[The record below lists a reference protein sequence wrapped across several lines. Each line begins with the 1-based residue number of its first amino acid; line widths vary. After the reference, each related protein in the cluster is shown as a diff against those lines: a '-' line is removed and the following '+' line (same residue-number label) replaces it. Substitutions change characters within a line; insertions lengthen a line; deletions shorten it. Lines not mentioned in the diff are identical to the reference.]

1 MDDWN
6 EGTRVVAAIADML
19 NMRNYLTSI
28 RVDRHEI
35 AFRVEKN
42 PNKNASEV
50 ARAINDARFKVNLS
64 RRIGVIVDSAGVGNK
79 TKSFGHGVTVSR
91 LPERG
96 NQYML
101 EPLTIALIIIT
112 PSIIL
117 IVIFTIIYM
126 GGKNTAK
133 AKIKELQSSM
143 SSLVEKDYQELCRAR
158 MTTKTTNMPV
168 AERTILSNTQSERP
182 PSSRSSTSSWCEE
195 PALTNMDISTGH
207 MVLVSVQIADLKIL

>member
-1 MDDWN
+1 MDNWN
-6 EGTRVVAAIADML
+6 DGTRVVAAIADML
-19 NMRNYLTSI
+19 NMKDYLTSI

-50 ARAINDARFKVNLS
+50 ARTINDLRFRNNLS
-64 RRIGVIVDSAGVGNK
+64 RRLGVIVVQAGVGNK
-79 TKSFGHGVTVSR
+79 AKSFGHGVTMSR
-91 LPERG
+91 LPEHG

-101 EPLTIALIIIT
+101 DPLTIAMIIIT
-112 PSIIL
+112 PSISL

-133 AKIKELQSSM
+133 AKIEELQSGM
-143 SSLVEKDYQELCRAR
+143 SSLAEKDYQELCRAR
-158 MTTKTTNMPV
+158 MTTKTTNTMPV
-168 AERTILSNTQSERP
+168 ADRTILNNTQSERP

-207 MVLVSVQIADLKIL
+207 MVLVSVQI